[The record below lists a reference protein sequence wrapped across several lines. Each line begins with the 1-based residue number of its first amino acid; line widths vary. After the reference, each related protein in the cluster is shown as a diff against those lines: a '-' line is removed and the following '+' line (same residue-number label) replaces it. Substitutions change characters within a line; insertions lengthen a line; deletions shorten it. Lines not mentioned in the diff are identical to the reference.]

1 MTVSQAAVDDWH
13 AAVRLQ
19 EHLRAGHRATPVSG
33 LVSPAGEPAFA
44 RLDGALDVMQGERL
58 ALRSSDPTTH
68 AAARQWRPVMT
79 GDLWLVSSR
88 LHLVGVD
95 RDVSQ
100 GWQGLTAMHTD
111 TMGLVL
117 TYGLD
122 EFRVR
127 VHCPTWLQV
136 MVMHIG
142 FGVVT
147 NLVAPSWARERRPD

>member
-44 RLDGALDVMQGERL
+44 RLDGALDVSL
-58 ALRSSDPTTH
+58 
-68 AAARQWRPVMT
+68 
-79 GDLWLVSSR
+79 
-88 LHLVGVD
+88 
-95 RDVSQ
+95 

-111 TMGLVL
+111 TMGLAL

-147 NLVAPSWARERRPD
+147 NLVAPSWARDRRPD